1 MSYVPGKKYD
11 PSVWFTYACKVGYA
25 WGPTAFNNI
34 VPNSLVNA
42 PANKV
47 DRMSE
52 AVLSGLIFN
61 DTPGGDYWRVVY
73 SAEQLAEQAQAPGY
87 VEIDENT
94 WEEIPKTV
102 IEWAR
107 WITEFKRFRMLARE
121 MHYIIETVDERR
133 VNLKKLAEIEVED
146 LPTALET
153 VSMAADAASKEKFD
167 RLVSIIYKR
176 QQLHTVTSLL
186 RAAVSSEMPWATEL
200 VRYAGTTFEGKRSIK
215 KLVGKYEPHICDVIA
230 GYMAWRYTDSG
241 HDYWDELLATLSDER
256 PNI

>member
-1 MSYVPGKKYD
+1 MK
-11 PSVWFTYACKVGYA
+11 
-25 WGPTAFNNI
+25 
-34 VPNSLVNA
+34 A
-42 PANKV
+42 PAAKV
-47 DRMSE
+47 DKMSE

-61 DTPGGDYWRVVY
+61 DTPGGDYWGVVY
-73 SAEQLAEQAQAPGY
+73 SAEQLAEQAIKPGQY
-87 VEIDENT
+87 VEIDEKA

-107 WITEFKRFRMLARE
+107 WITEFKRFRLLARE
-121 MHYIIETVDERR
+121 MHYIIETVDSRR

-153 VSMAADAASKEKFD
+153 VSMAADATSKEKFD
-167 RLVSIIYKR
+167 RLVSVIYKR
-176 QQLHTVTSLL
+176 QKLHTVTSLL
-186 RAAVSSEMPWATEL
+186 RAAVSAEKSWAVEL
-200 VRYAGTTFEGKRSIK
+200 VRYTGTTFEGKRSVK
-215 KLVGKYEPHICDVIA
+215 KLVGKYEPHTCDVIA